1 MPLSYWLLLWAESSA
16 EGVLVFCWGETV
28 EGGMEPLLVVLVDLA
43 GGGVL
48 DIGDRLVGAVIEG
61 GRGGLFGWVEAVVG
75 LH

>member
-1 MPLSYWLLLWAESSA
+1 
-16 EGVLVFCWGETV
+16 
-28 EGGMEPLLVVLVDLA
+28 MEPLLVVLVDLA